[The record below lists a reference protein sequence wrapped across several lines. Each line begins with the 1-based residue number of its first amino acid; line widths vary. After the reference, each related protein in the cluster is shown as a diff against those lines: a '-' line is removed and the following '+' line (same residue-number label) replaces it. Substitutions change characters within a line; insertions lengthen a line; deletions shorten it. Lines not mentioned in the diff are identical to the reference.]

1 MPPPPRPTFL
11 VEAWHQAAPNDHF
24 DSGQRP
30 GSLRLAATVSKNSE
44 EVDIRAGLKDAVSD
58 AIVGLDTQEETLVLQ
73 LGFADWGVC
82 KLIWYCWVR
91 NCPWIVPFLPQLVLT
106 RTRRAMSF
114 VLRLSAALLIAIS
127 LASATSWGPQ
137 VKDEVAAAQRSVSD
151 LFAELSDAF
160 SVPVVVPL
168 GICSRVGAFLLAG
181 VLSVPG
187 PLKPDQAGQ
196 HEWIRWWRSS
206 RSQMWRNCLG
216 IVAGFIVYTVGSIV
230 LAAMSPQ
237 PRSTVAAAIFIS
249 FLSIDGVLLPVLS
262 ALIEAWVLRRASRRD
277 STCYDSILQRCPELL
292 DFSHAQVE
300 RWRSRRQL
308 LSYAEA
314 LVIERQSCQATRTSR
329 ASASSCQS
337 GTSGQLPLQATRT
350 SHTSVSSQLPLQAA
364 RTYHASV
371 SSRQSGTSGASGQ
384 LPLQA
389 ARTT

>member
-1 MPPPPRPTFL
+1 L

-82 KLIWYCWVR
+82 KLIWHCWVR
-91 NCPWIVPFLPQLVLT
+91 NCPWMVPFLPQLVLT

-127 LASATSWGPQ
+127 LASATSWEPQ

-181 VLSVPG
+181 ILSVPG

-196 HEWIRWWRSS
+196 HEWMRWWRSS

-277 STCYDSILQRCPELL
+277 STCYDGILQRCPELL
-292 DFSHAQVE
+292 EFSHAQVQ

-308 LSYAEA
+308 LSHAEA
-314 LVIERQSCQATRTSR
+314 LVMERQSCQATRTSR
-329 ASASSCQS
+329 ASMSSRQS
-337 GTSGQLPLQATRT
+337 GTSAQLPLQATRT
-350 SHTSVSSQLPLQAA
+350 SHTSVSSQLPLQ
-364 RTYHASV
+364 THQV
-371 SSRQSGTSGASGQ
+371 VLGIKI
-384 LPLQA
+384 
-389 ARTT
+389 